1 MSASRAIDASLVS
14 SKISVP
20 ALCALAILMPLAP
33 AVMVPKPANV
43 VVGAVVAA
51 LLVVPVVVLRRRR
64 WVLRLGAALLALLAV
79 AAALPPFT
87 GFGGP
92 SEEEI
97 QQYLTTQAA
106 VGGPVDFRSGTYGG
120 ALRFL
125 PWDANDLLLLAVACF
140 ATAVLVT
147 VLGRVVHQKGRR
159 ELLPL
164 RWRWPLVLWGAALV
178 LVSIPQAMVWSSL
191 TDGSAEHSIMMM
203 DGSCF
208 GSMEEIL
215 LGPAAAVLI
224 LIPQPIVLGLGLGLW
239 ALLALTGH
247 RPLGRVVGWL
257 TLVPLVV
264 RDLMM
269 NWMPVLGCARSAD
282 EATDPVTITWV
293 LVTLLPIVLVLLA
306 VRVRRAVV
314 SKEEQPV

>member
-1 MSASRAIDASLVS
+1 
-14 SKISVP
+14 
-20 ALCALAILMPLAP
+20 
-33 AVMVPKPANV
+33 
-43 VVGAVVAA
+43 

-64 WVLRLGAALLALLAV
+64 WASRLGAALLALLAV

-87 GFGGP
+87 GLGGP

-97 QQYLTTQAA
+97 QQYLAIQVA
-106 VGGPVDFRSGTYGG
+106 VGGPIDFGFGTYGG

-140 ATAVLVT
+140 ATAVLLT
-147 VLGRVVHQKGRR
+147 ALGRAVHRKGRR
-159 ELLPL
+159 EFRPL
-164 RWRWPLVLWGAALV
+164 RRRWPLVFWGVALV

-191 TDGSAEHSIMMM
+191 ADGSAEYSIMIM

-215 LGPAAAVLI
+215 LGPAMAVLI
-224 LIPQPIVLGLGLGLW
+224 LIPQPIVLGVGFGLW

-257 TLVPLVV
+257 TLLPLVV

-269 NWMPVLGCARSAD
+269 NWMPVLGCAQSSD
-282 EATDPVTITWV
+282 EAIDPVTIAWV
-293 LVTLLPIVLVLLA
+293 LYTLLPIVLVLLA
-306 VRVRRAVV
+306 VRVRRAAAP
-314 SKEEQPV
+314 KEEQPV